1 MRRDFTKKSPWLNK
15 KKNKKVSWLEESN
28 DEDIGN
34 ESQKKLF
41 EDTDFPLM
49 SAAPAHGRDVCDA
62 VTEEETNN
70 GVSVTETILEETS
83 SYHESNTTCPLDGEL
98 KPTSYETE
106 IENGVVGAS
115 SEQLTTFEDE
125 QRAIKTCLD
134 THIED
139 KANNPLFRTRNWDS
153 NHGRGSP
160 ILRKG
165 EVIGNVRIESYSSD
179 LGLVVPEIWCVAF
192 KAMGDDNRIIIRFL
206 LNTSTGEL
214 CTFGR
219 EVEFIFIVINPSG
232 FNGNMLTQ
240 MMTNS
245 NMFEIG
251 LKALHVDSSW
261 VGKFVSADDVTL
273 VWLNE
278 AHYYKLKPFKG
289 LTSDDW
295 DAEDDRSLTSA
306 EEQEVVSFN
315 GVNWLP
321 TLEVS
326 ELPTMESNKSLPD
339 ANNVDAG
346 TAPTAD
352 MTADDSRETTQQGED
367 EIVSLLTEA
376 EVPEIN
382 RANCVDDHDVSG
394 FNAKFDTVL
403 RDQRTITETTA
414 DNLQE
419 TRLVHKKVDDLRED
433 FGKEVRDIKELLL
446 KQNNT
451 GDSEPSRRQ
460 HTNHSSGTSLKKPP
474 SGRPVPFRNTTNTIH
489 RSSSST
495 TTTTFA
501 AKKPLR
507 TASNPPSSIRRRSTT
522 TTANVPRVA
531 NLDSRKPA
539 RQKFES
545 NGSSGSRKMP
555 WER

>member
-1 MRRDFTKKSPWLNK
+1 MRSKSQ
-15 KKNKKVSWLEESN
+15 KKNRQKKTVSWLESN
-28 DEDIGN
+28 GEDLGN
-34 ESQKKLF
+34 ESQKNLF
-41 EDTDFPLM
+41 EDTDFNSSTPLM

-70 GVSVTETILEETS
+70 GVPVTETILEETS
-83 SYHESNTTCPLDGEL
+83 SNDSNTPCPLDGEI
-98 KPTSYETE
+98 KPTSYETDLSIDE
-106 IENGVVGAS
+106 EA
-115 SEQLTTFEDE
+115 EQLTFEDE

-139 KANNPLFRTRNWDS
+139 KANNPLFRTRHWDS
-153 NHGRGSP
+153 NHGLGSP

-165 EVIGNVRIESYSSD
+165 EAIGNVRIESYSSD
-179 LGLVVPEIWCVAF
+179 LGLVVPEIWCVTF

-206 LNTSTGEL
+206 QNTSTGEL

-219 EVEFIFIVINPSG
+219 EVEFIFIVIDPSG
-232 FNGNMLTQ
+232 FNGIMLKQ

-245 NMFEIG
+245 NVFEIR

-273 VWLNE
+273 VWLNVD
-278 AHYYKLKPFKG
+278 HYYKLKPFKG
-289 LTSDDW
+289 LTSDDS
-295 DAEDDRSLTSA
+295 DDEDDRSLTSA

-352 MTADDSRETTQQGED
+352 MTADDSREGED

-382 RANCVDDHDVSG
+382 RANCVDEHDVSG
-394 FNAKFDTVL
+394 FNAKLDTVL

-419 TRLVHKKVDDLRED
+419 TRLVREDVSKVDKKVDDV
-433 FGKEVRDIKELLL
+433 GKEVRDIKELLL
-446 KQNNT
+446 NQNNT
-451 GDSEPSRRQ
+451 GDSQPSRRQ
-460 HTNHSSGTSLKKPP
+460 YTHSSGTSLKKPP
-474 SGRPVPFRNTTNTIH
+474 SGRPVPFRNATNTIH
-489 RSSSST
+489 RSSST
-495 TTTTFA
+495 TATTFA

-522 TTANVPRVA
+522 TISQAPRVA

-545 NGSSGSRKMP
+545 NGSSGSRKLP